1 MKKYVCATIFSIAWF
16 LSIALSV
23 SAQQVPAIQSML
35 ATQPTTDSQ
44 QSPMRQSGYVSKTVA
59 PIPVLSEDTIK
70 LDAKQ
75 KKGVSLADQ
84 WKEKPALPFLAEDGS
99 IQFIYGSTLP
109 SVVCAPL
116 YACDV
121 ALQPGEVIRQVM
133 LGDASRW
140 KVSPG
145 TSGSGENLVAH
156 IVIKPS
162 DTGLS
167 TNVVIHTDRRS
178 YNIRLVS
185 KKDQWMPLVSF
196 AYPDDTQAQ
205 WTAYQQEGQ
214 QQARARARTRPVAT
228 ITTNT
233 DLNFNYRIRG
243 NAPLWKPIRVYS
255 DQNKTYIQFPSKVK
269 DNQAPAL
276 VVLDAGK
283 REQLVNYRMVD
294 DRYVVDQVI
303 DKAALIRGVGR
314 RQERIEIAREG
325 SQS

>member
-1 MKKYVCATIFSIAWF
+1 MNKYLSATMFGTAV
-16 LSIALSV
+16 ALTSWAPA
-23 SAQQVPAIQSML
+23 SAQPVPAIQE
-35 ATQPTTDSQ
+35 TPI
-44 QSPMRQSGYVSKTVA
+44 RQSGYVSKSVS
-59 PIPVLSEDTIK
+59 PLPFLSDDTIK

-75 KKGVSLADQ
+75 QKGVTLADQ
-84 WKEKPALPFLAEDGS
+84 WKNKPTLPFLGEDGS
-99 IQFIYGSTLP
+99 IQFIYGTTLP

-116 YACDV
+116 YGSDV

-145 TSGSGENLVAH
+145 TSGSGENTVAH
-156 IVIKPS
+156 IVVKPS
-162 DTGLS
+162 DAGLS
-167 TNVVIHTDRRS
+167 TNLVIHTDRRS

-205 WTAYQQEGQ
+205 WAAYQDRQ
-214 QQARARARTRPVAT
+214 QQLRTRTRPVAT
-228 ITTNT
+228 VATNG

-243 NAPLWKPIRVYS
+243 DAPRWKPIRVYS
-255 DQNKTYIQFPSKVK
+255 DQSKTYIQFPANVK
-269 DNQAPAL
+269 NDQAPAL
-276 VVLDAGK
+276 VILDGTK
-283 REQLVNYRMVD
+283 QEQLVNYRMVD

-303 DKAALIRGVGR
+303 DRAALIRGVGHH
-314 RQERIEIAREG
+314 QERIEIAREG

>member
-1 MKKYVCATIFSIAWF
+1 MNNYLRASMLGAAVSVCGLTPVI
-16 LSIALSV
+16 
-23 SAQQVPAIQSML
+23 AQQVPAIQ
-35 ATQPTTDSQ
+35 DS
-44 QSPMRQSGYVSKTVA
+44 PVRQTGYVSKSAA
-59 PIPVLSEDTIK
+59 PLPFLSDDTIK

-75 KKGVSLADQ
+75 QRGVSLADQ
-84 WKEKPALPFLAEDGS
+84 WKNKAALPFLGDDGS
-99 IQFIYGSTLP
+99 VQFIYGTTLP

-116 YACDV
+116 YGSDI
-121 ALQPGEVIRQVM
+121 ALQPGEIIRQVM

-145 TSGSGENLVAH
+145 TSGSGENMVAH

-162 DTGLS
+162 DAGLS
-167 TNVVIHTDRRS
+167 TNLVVHTDRRS

-205 WTAYQQEGQ
+205 WAAYQGQ
-214 QQARARARTRPVAT
+214 QQELRARTRPVAAVA
-228 ITTNT
+228 TTG

-243 NAPLWKPIRVYS
+243 DSPRWKPIRVYS
-255 DQNKTYIQFPSKVK
+255 DRSKTYIQFPANVK
-269 DNQAPAL
+269 NDQAPAL
-276 VVLDAGK
+276 VVLDGAK
-283 REQLVNYRMVD
+283 QEQLVNYRLVD
-294 DRYVVDQVI
+294 DRYVIDQVVNR
-303 DKAALIRGVGR
+303 AALIRGVGR